1 MLLLLLVLRRESLS
15 SSSRLDDSMDE
26 GLADNELWA
35 CAEALQG
42 STTRLRHTLNV
53 YLSSL
58 PTTISN
64 YLGNTKINGV
74 EFTWT
79 CAPVLAGGAGR
90 DVALADKANDLDIV
104 VVLKPSVK
112 GYTVTTTYNPALSQC
127 AIHLQPSS
135 RREKAFS
142 IAIGNGTLET
152 IWQAFRRSI
161 QDFAA
166 TYKHILG
173 IKEAPDHPLVSF
185 NAKKNC
191 QMRCSFTLGEIPVDV
206 LPAFE
211 TQAGV
216 HLVLLRE
223 LEGGANVRE
232 SFSTLAAAR
241 LAALPD
247 KGRHMICALKYIKY
261 KYKFD
266 VPSCLF
272 EALVIEVFEK
282 NEWIGPLDDVQQ
294 AGIHFQD
301 AWRQCWERL
310 LLPDAPIAAPAA
322 SVQREN
328 LLTKVEKNEPRLLAR
343 AADFAALDEEQLL
356 AEFPAPAPATGEAT
370 TTSTTTEAATTPTT
384 ATATGAATTATT
396 QAATATTTTEAA
408 TTATTQAATTSTTS
422 EATAGG
428 FSLRQWLASIK
439 LSEYSD
445 LLITNGFG
453 DDDWETIAGL
463 TKEDLTEVG
472 ITLVGH
478 RNKLLREAEKLRAT
492 YSGASTSTGSTE

>member
-26 GLADNELWA
+26 GLADNDLWTRVR
-35 CAEALQG
+35 ALQG
-42 STTRLRHTLNV
+42 STTKLQHIRKV
-53 YLSSL
+53 YLGSL

-64 YLGNTKINGV
+64 YLSNTKINGV
-74 EFTWT
+74 ELTWT
-79 CAPVLAGGAGR
+79 CVPVLAGGAGR
-90 DVALADKANDLDIV
+90 DVALANMANDLDIV
-104 VVLKPSVK
+104 VVLKPSIK
-112 GYTVTTTYNPALSQC
+112 GYTVTAVYDSALSQC
-127 AIHLQPSS
+127 AIHFEPSDH
-135 RREKAFS
+135 RRQAQTIK
-142 IAIGNGTLET
+142 IHNGTLET

-161 QDFAA
+161 EDFAA
-166 TYKHILG
+166 NHRYILG
-173 IKEAPDHPLVSF
+173 IKEAPDHSLVSF
-185 NAKKNC
+185 NANKDC

-211 TQAGV
+211 TQDGV

-223 LEGGANVRE
+223 LDGRANVRE

-356 AEFPAPAPATGEAT
+356 AEFPAPAP
-370 TTSTTTEAATTPTT
+370 
-384 ATATGAATTATT
+384 
-396 QAATATTTTEAA
+396 
-408 TTATTQAATTSTTS
+408 TTQAATTSTTTTQ
-422 EATAGG
+422 ATTGG

-445 LLITNGFG
+445 LFIITKRFPE
-453 DDDWETIAGL
+453 DDWEAIA
-463 TKEDLTEVG
+463 DLTTEELIDLRIELGPRKV
-472 ITLVGH
+472 
-478 RNKLLREAEKLRAT
+478 LLREAKKLRAT
-492 YSGASTSTGSTE
+492 YSGGASTSTSTE

>member
-26 GLADNELWA
+26 GLADNDLWTRVR
-35 CAEALQG
+35 ALQG
-42 STTRLRHTLNV
+42 STTKLQHIRKV
-53 YLSSL
+53 YLGSL

-64 YLGNTKINGV
+64 YLSNTKINGV
-74 EFTWT
+74 ELTWT
-79 CAPVLAGGAGR
+79 CVPVLAGGAGR
-90 DVALADKANDLDIV
+90 DVALANMANDLDIV
-104 VVLKPSVK
+104 VVLKPSIK
-112 GYTVTTTYNPALSQC
+112 GYTVTAVYDSALSQC
-127 AIHLQPSS
+127 AIHFEPSDH
-135 RREKAFS
+135 RRQAQTIK
-142 IAIGNGTLET
+142 IHNGTLET

-161 QDFAA
+161 EDFAA
-166 TYKHILG
+166 NHRYILG
-173 IKEAPDHPLVSF
+173 IKEAPDHSLVSF
-185 NAKKNC
+185 NANKDC

-211 TQAGV
+211 TQDGV

-223 LEGGANVRE
+223 LDGRANVRE

-356 AEFPAPAPATGEAT
+356 AEFPAPAP
-370 TTSTTTEAATTPTT
+370 
-384 ATATGAATTATT
+384 
-396 QAATATTTTEAA
+396 
-408 TTATTQAATTSTTS
+408 TTQAATTSTTTTQ
-422 EATAGG
+422 ATTGG